1 MVEDGI
7 HIMDGE
13 TNPKGKQMI
22 NIIDFTNNQII
33 YTQPPRMEGFDF
45 PYWKKDLITNETW
58 VSLDKK
64 TWTKI

>member
-1 MVEDGI
+1 
-7 HIMDGE
+7 
-13 TNPKGKQMI
+13 MI

-58 VSLDKK
+58 VSPDKK